1 MSNQKKLEIEGQ
13 HNSIRVAGW
22 DAAQGLSNPHP
33 EAQWFAHAG
42 LGMFLHWGISA
53 VSGEF
58 DLSWGMITG
67 WELAHRKITQA
78 EADDMVRRKCY
89 RDSGKETTPNEYFA
103 LAERFLA
110 EKYNPDEW
118 LYAAKKA
125 GFTYAVLTTRH
136 HDGFA
141 LWPSKFGGWNTNNY
155 LHGRNLV
162 GEFVQAC
169 RKYGIRVGL
178 YYSPPDWYFNRDY
191 MSYLIYTA
199 KKNNPMLPDLD
210 ANYDPVKLPNQAALH
225 AHNRLYADYVNG
237 QLEELLT
244 EFGKIDLLWLDGSM
258 PDGFVFPLEKIRA
271 LQPGIVVNHRMHG
284 TGDFETCEVTET
296 AVRPKKWWE
305 FCTQWPSRGWAYLKN
320 VPYRSLGE
328 ITSEF
333 VRTLAWGGNYLL
345 DIGPMADGTFPPEA
359 KAALS
364 EFTQWHT
371 QNREG
376 LTQVL
381 PLAENERCSVPAVA
395 KDNCRYLYLLPGQT
409 ASCVEFSGNQRVVSA
424 RFLDNGVEVD
434 CKTEENVCVCTLPQ
448 NSCGFVRILRLVLA

>member
-1 MSNQKKLEIEGQ
+1 MKGEENEMC
-13 HNSIRVAGW
+13 IR
-22 DAAQGLSNPHP
+22 D
-33 EAQWFAHAG
+33 
-42 LGMFLHWGISA
+42 
-53 VSGEF
+53 
-58 DLSWGMITG
+58 
-67 WELAHRKITQA
+67 R
-78 EADDMVRRKCY
+78 
-89 RDSGKETTPNEYFA
+89 
-103 LAERFLA
+103 
-110 EKYNPDEW
+110 
-118 LYAAKKA
+118 
-125 GFTYAVLTTRH
+125 
-136 HDGFA
+136 
-141 LWPSKFGGWNTNNY
+141 
-155 LHGRNLV
+155 
-162 GEFVQAC
+162 
-169 RKYGIRVGL
+169 
-178 YYSPPDWYFNRDY
+178 DWYFNRDY

-376 LTQVL
+376 LT
-381 PLAENERCSVPAVA
+381 P
-395 KDNCRYLYLLPGQT
+395 
-409 ASCVEFSGNQRVVSA
+409 VSYTH
-424 RFLDNGVEVD
+424 L
-434 CKTEENVCVCTLPQ
+434 C
-448 NSCGFVRILRLVLA
+448 